1 MNFPQFETGRLI
13 LRQFSDDD
21 LNDVFKGLSHP
32 EVIRYYG
39 VKYNSRE
46 ETQKQMQWFKEL
58 EEKQTGIWWAI
69 TDAAERNFMGACGL
83 NQIHPEFR
91 KAEIGFWL
99 LPEYWGKGIIAE
111 TLPLV
116 CNYGFNT
123 IGLHRIEAFV
133 ETENVNSRHTLAKMG
148 FIHEGTMRD
157 AELKDGKF
165 ISLEIHALIQ

>member
-1 MNFPQFETGRLI
+1 MNFPQFETDRLI

-21 LNDVFKGLSHP
+21 LDNVFKGLSHP

-39 VKYNSRE
+39 VKYTTRE
-46 ETQKQMQWFKEL
+46 ETKKQMQWFKEL
-58 EEKQTGIWWAI
+58 EEKLTGIWWAI
-69 TDAAERNFMGACGL
+69 TGIAEHNFMGACGL
-83 NQIHPEFR
+83 NQIHQEFR

-99 LPEYWGKGIIAE
+99 LPEYWGKGIITEA
-111 TLPLV
+111 LPLV
-116 CNYGFNT
+116 CHYGFDT

-133 ETENVNSRHTLAKMG
+133 ETENLKSKHAIGKMG